1 MQEKY
6 TSDMKTMYKVMT
18 KRPKNKK
25 ESSFRKLLF
34 HPAPRRSADPAS
46 IHLNQTDAG
55 IFI

>member
-55 IFI
+55 LFI